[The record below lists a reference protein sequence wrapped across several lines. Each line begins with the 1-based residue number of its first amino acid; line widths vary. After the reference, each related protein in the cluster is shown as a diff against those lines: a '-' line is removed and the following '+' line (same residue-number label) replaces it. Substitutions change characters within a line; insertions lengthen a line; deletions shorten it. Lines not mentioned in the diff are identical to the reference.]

1 MSTRRLVAA
10 LACRAGGS
18 RLYGKPLQ
26 NLESGITIL
35 DHLIG
40 ATVAAL
46 PIDEVVLG
54 ISEGQENLTF
64 ADLANRHS
72 VAHIFG
78 GEKDVLKR
86 LIQCGQAGAATDVFR
101 ITTES
106 PFTAW
111 EFLDETWSR
120 HVTEGNDI
128 TATEYLPEGSNFEI
142 LTMEA
147 LERSHSEGE
156 DSERSEFCTAYPR
169 RVPEQFQIEVMI
181 PPQRYRRPDVRLTVD
196 YPEDL
201 ILCRGI
207 WADHS
212 VAAPHVPLA
221 RILEWVDAHKQVH
234 GLVAPFVDTKP
245 IWGHVAKYSGVPLSE
260 SNVA

>member
-1 MSTRRLVAA
+1 
-10 LACRAGGS
+10 
-18 RLYGKPLQ
+18 
-26 NLESGITIL
+26 
-35 DHLIG
+35 LIG
-40 ATVAAL
+40 AILATSAV
-46 PIDEVVLG
+46 DEAILG
-54 ISEGQENLTF
+54 ISDGQENLTF
-64 ADLANRHS
+64 ADVACRHDIS
-72 VAHIFG
+72 CIFG
-78 GEKDVLKR
+78 DEEDVLKR

-120 HVTEGNDI
+120 HVSQGNDI

-142 LTMEA
+142 LTLEA
-147 LERSHSEGE
+147 LERSHREGE

-181 PPQRYRRPDVRLTVD
+181 PPQLYRRPDVRLTVD

-207 WADHS
+207 WADLS

-221 RILEWVDAHKQVH
+221 WILEWVDTHKQVH
-234 GLVAPFVDTKP
+234 GLVDSFVDTHP
-245 IWGHVAKYSGVPLSE
+245 IWGHVAHNSGVPLSE
-260 SNVA
+260 PNNA